1 MRGSEMKGFMYD
13 FENALL
19 RRLGLEFG
27 NENASRG
34 IEIWK
39 LTLVV
44 IVVFRF
50 IFSCV
55 LRNFGLEK
63 FAIMENLR

>member
-1 MRGSEMKGFMYD
+1 MKGFMYD

-19 RRLGLEFG
+19 HHIRLEFG
-27 NENASRG
+27 NENVSRG

-50 IFSCV
+50 IFNCV

-63 FAIMENLR
+63 SAIMENLR